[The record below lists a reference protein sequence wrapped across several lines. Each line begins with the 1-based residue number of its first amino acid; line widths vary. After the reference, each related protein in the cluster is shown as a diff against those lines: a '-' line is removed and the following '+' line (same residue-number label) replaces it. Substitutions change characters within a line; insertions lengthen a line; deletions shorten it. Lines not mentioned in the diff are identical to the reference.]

1 MIAHLDDGRFGDFTV
16 QTRLTS
22 GINVS
27 CQNLIMFFFGG
38 RNVGKRFHRM
48 LRVQLLTCGAT
59 NEFYRVVGSVHK
71 RKESLYAVVE
81 FVIT

>member
-1 MIAHLDDGRFGDFTV
+1 
-16 QTRLTS
+16 
-22 GINVS
+22 
-27 CQNLIMFFFGG
+27 
-38 RNVGKRFHRM
+38 M